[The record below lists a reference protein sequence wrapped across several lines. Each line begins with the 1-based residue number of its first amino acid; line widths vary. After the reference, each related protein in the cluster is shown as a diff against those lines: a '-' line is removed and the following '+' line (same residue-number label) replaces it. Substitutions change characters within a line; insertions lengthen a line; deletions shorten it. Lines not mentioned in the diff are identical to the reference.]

1 MGVLVG
7 VGEEPAFGSSCHLF
21 ALVGLAVLLLINGLG
36 IERICA
42 RGDAGQKRQG
52 DQNWGDDLHGAL
64 HCELEIERSLA
75 PSDDSDVGI
84 GLPCVQCKYGIFK
97 MHLTH
102 VRKSDL
108 NLLPALAVLLE
119 ERSISKAAARHH
131 LSQPAM
137 SRVLQ
142 RLRETFADELLVR
155 TAHGY
160 ELTARARRLQQDL
173 LSVLPEVD
181 RMLRG
186 EIFNPLSAEDTFR
199 VCGPDSAS
207 ILIASRLPGRLKAL
221 APGTQL
227 ELVAWHDKAFEDLTH
242 GRVDVLLWANQV
254 PQPLLVRE
262 LLEDDIICVV
272 CERHPIGNRPLT
284 KEAYLRY
291 PHVLLTLFNPWGSIV
306 DRVLA
311 KNMQRRRIGLRVPYF
326 GAAVLAVPGTDL
338 IATLPRRSAEIYA
351 RSARVRI
358 SPIPFKVPRLR
369 YLIAWHP
376 STNEEPALVWFRAQ
390 LVDIFT
396 KLQ

>member
-1 MGVLVG
+1 
-7 VGEEPAFGSSCHLF
+7 
-21 ALVGLAVLLLINGLG
+21 
-36 IERICA
+36 
-42 RGDAGQKRQG
+42 
-52 DQNWGDDLHGAL
+52 
-64 HCELEIERSLA
+64 
-75 PSDDSDVGI
+75 
-84 GLPCVQCKYGIFK
+84 

-108 NLLPALAVLLE
+108 NLLPALALLLE
-119 ERSISKAAARHH
+119 ERSISRAAARHH

-173 LSVLPEVD
+173 QSLLPEVD

-207 ILIASRLPGRLKAL
+207 ILIASRLPGRLKAM
-221 APGTQL
+221 APATQL
-227 ELVAWHDKAFEDLTH
+227 ELVAWHDKAFDDVTH
-242 GRVDVLLWANQV
+242 GRVDVLLWANLV
-254 PQPLLVRE
+254 PQPLLSRE

-272 CERHPIGNRPLT
+272 CERHPSGKGPLT
-284 KEAYLRY
+284 KETYLRY

-311 KNMQRRRIGLRVPYF
+311 KNLQQRRIGLRVPYF

-358 SPIPFKVPRLR
+358 MPLPFKVARLR

-376 STNEEPALVWFRAQ
+376 STNEEPALVWFREQ

-396 KLQ
+396 KLR